1 MDAVKVERRIE
12 YNKITIAFS
21 GISSEK
27 RGHAMDGTTSDF
39 SALSAEQLAMLNE
52 KQKAIFQ
59 MLSSN
64 DQSFFASTFTHKDLP
79 GALDRKGEI
88 MQRDQEQREQ
98 LAALQEKYAK
108 IDTDLNLNQSG
119 SLDLGDLAAGAAAAL
134 GLGVAAGT
142 IATQGSASYHGVPP
156 RTVARALESNFG
168 KTQTTDVEVD
178 GEENNLLATIY
189 LKSPDNYVPA
199 LTVALVQA
207 ADTLEVKVSDLTSES
222 LLEAAKE
229 GGKKLLNLAGKGLQF
244 WLRRK
249 QASVGEA
256 VDVAQSAL
264 NTVFDATQTAKDL
277 KLQDR
282 VWQVIKETAEVREKA
297 YLVEEERARQERQD
311 LIDAWDDYNNCP
323 QCGIAYPPDAIQC
336 KVCGRARNN
345 PPSQPDPRNI

>member
-1 MDAVKVERRIE
+1 
-12 YNKITIAFS
+12 
-21 GISSEK
+21 
-27 RGHAMDGTTSDF
+27 MDGTTFEF
-39 SALSAEQLAMLNE
+39 SALSAEQLAALND

-59 MLSSN
+59 LLSSS
-64 DQSFFASTFTHKDLP
+64 DQAFFASTFTPKDLP
-79 GALDRKGEI
+79 GVLNKKGEI
-88 MQRDQEQREQ
+88 IERDQDRRKQ
-98 LAALQEKYAK
+98 LDELQAK
-108 IDTDLNLNQSG
+108 FTKTDSDLSLSQSS

-134 GLGVAAGT
+134 GLGVAAGA
-142 IATQGSASYHGVPP
+142 IATEGSASYHGVPP

-168 KTQTTDVEVD
+168 NTQTTDVEVE
-178 GEENNLLATIY
+178 GEENSLLATIY

-199 LTVALVQA
+199 LTVSLVQA
-207 ADTLEVKVSDLTSES
+207 ADSLEVKVGDLTSES

-264 NTVFDATQTAKDL
+264 NTVFDAAQAAKDL

-297 YLVEEERARQERQD
+297 YMVEEERAHQERQD
-311 LIDAWDDYNNCP
+311 VIDAWYDYNNCP
-323 QCGIAYPPDAIQC
+323 QCGVAYSADGTQC
-336 KVCGRARNN
+336 KVCGRARNS
-345 PPSQPDPRNI
+345 PPSQSDPRNV